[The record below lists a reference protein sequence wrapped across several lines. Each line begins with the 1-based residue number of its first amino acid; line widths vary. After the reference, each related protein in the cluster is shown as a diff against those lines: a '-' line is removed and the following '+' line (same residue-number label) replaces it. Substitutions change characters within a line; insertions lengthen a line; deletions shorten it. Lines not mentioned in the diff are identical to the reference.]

1 MRLTLPYKMICS
13 AISLLVLTGG
23 VAVALE
29 IRSPA
34 FEHNKYI
41 PAKYTCQGEDISPAL
56 TWNTPPKGTKSFAI
70 INDDPDAP
78 MGTWIHWVIYDLEPS
93 LKGLPEN
100 VPKDEVLG
108 NGGKQGM
115 TDFGVVGYGG
125 PCPPPGKPHRY
136 FFKIYALDKKL
147 GIPAG
152 ATKEE
157 LLQAMSGHILEE
169 NELIGLYKR

>member
-1 MRLTLPYKMICS
+1 
-13 AISLLVLTGG
+13 
-23 VAVALE
+23 VALE

-41 PAKYTCQGEDISPAL
+41 PSKYTCQGEDISPAL
-56 TWNTPPKGTKSFAI
+56 TWNNPPEGTKSFAI
-70 INDDPDAP
+70 ISDDPDAP
-78 MGTWIHWVIYDLEPS
+78 MGTWVHWVIYDLEPS

-157 LLQAMSGHILEE
+157 LLQAMSGHVLEE
-169 NELIGLYKR
+169 NELVGLYKR